1 MFSGAI
7 FDVDGTILDSMR
19 VWEDMTARFLKKYD
33 IELTAEM
40 VEAYR
45 NMTLEVS
52 LPLIVSTFGLD
63 IDEQSVFEEFN
74 RMALEEYTQR
84 VPAKPG
90 AVEYIQ
96 RLSDAGVKIAVA
108 TSGFPDACKGAFT
121 RLGIA
126 QYIDAYAFSSEV
138 GVDKSNPDVY
148 LLAAQRIGIEPAD
161 CMVFEDILAGIK
173 GATLAGMQ
181 TTAVYDLSNRSETD
195 ALRQCAGRYIT
206 DWSELD
212 DFTA

>member
-19 VWEDMTARFLKKYD
+19 VWEDMTARFLKKYG

-40 VEAYR
+40 VDEFR

-52 LPLIVSTFGLD
+52 LPLIVSTYGLD
-63 IDEQSVFEEFN
+63 INEGGVFEEFN
-74 RMALEEYTQR
+74 RMAFEEYTER

-90 AVEYIQ
+90 AAEYLR
-96 RLSDAGVKIAVA
+96 RLSDAGVKIAIA
-108 TSGFPDACKGAFT
+108 TSGFPNACQGAFA
-121 RLGIA
+121 RLGLA

-138 GVDKSNPDVY
+138 KVDKSNPDVY
-148 LLAAQRIGIEPAD
+148 LLAAGRIGVKPAD

-173 GATLAGMQ
+173 GAKLAGMQ
-181 TTAVYDLSNRSETD
+181 TTAVYDLSNRAETD
-195 ALRQCAGRYIT
+195 ALKETADRYIT

-212 DFTA
+212 DFAV

>member
-40 VEAYR
+40 VEDFR

-63 IDEQSVFEEFN
+63 IDENGVFEEFN
-74 RMALEEYTQR
+74 RMAFEEYTER

-90 AVEYIQ
+90 AAEYLR

-108 TSGFPDACKGAFT
+108 TSGFPDACRGAFA
-121 RLGIA
+121 RLNISR
-126 QYIDAYAFSSEV
+126 YIDAYAFSSEV

-148 LLAAQRIGIEPAD
+148 LLAAERIGVEPAE

-173 GATLAGMQ
+173 GANLAGMQ
-181 TTAVYDLSNRSETD
+181 TTAVFDLSNRSETEE
-195 ALRQCAGRYIT
+195 LRKNADRYIT

-212 DFTA
+212 DFAV